1 MQDKHMD
8 DFDLQVRSM
17 LADAAEKPSR
27 RVWKAV
33 SARLDA
39 DAAPAAPVWGWVKW
53 AGLGLA
59 AAAAAL
65 ALGIFLPGTK
75 DTTIPTIYHN
85 QQQAAMLAQAGESAA
100 APATPGVTADAPAQE
115 QAAAAPSVRRSAPRP
130 AAVKP
135 VAEPAAPAVQAIAEP
150 SDDTPAPAV
159 PVETAPVSEKSAPAS
174 VREVTVPAIDPF
186 AGLAQDE
193 PVRKALRRPSL
204 YAQGAVGGNESS
216 GRLLPPAARMAP
228 GTSEDFTEQGASSYG
243 IPFTLGLGVRF
254 YVAPRLSVGTGLD
267 YSLLT
272 RTFTGNFGDVSGS
285 VSHSL
290 QYLGVPLNLYFDILG
305 TDKIKFYAY
314 AGGELEYCISNKY
327 KLFATPDIIK
337 KYPVDKLQYSVGG
350 GLGVEFRLARHL
362 GLYLDPGVQY
372 YFPCNQPKSIR
383 TERPLMVNFD
393 AGLRFNF

>member
-1 MQDKHMD
+1 MD

-59 AAAAAL
+59 AAVAAL

-85 QQQAAMLAQAGESAA
+85 QEQAAMLAQAGESAA
-100 APATPGVTADAPAQE
+100 APATAGVTADAPAQE
-115 QAAAAPSVRRSAPRP
+115 RTASAPSVRRSVSRP
-130 AAVKP
+130 AAGNTVT
-135 VAEPAAPAVQAIAEP
+135 EPAVPAIQAPAEP
-150 SDDTPAPAV
+150 SDETPAPAASA
-159 PVETAPVSEKSAPAS
+159 EKAPVAGKSAPSPAK
-174 VREVTVPAIDPF
+174 EITVPAGDPF
-186 AGLAQDE
+186 AALGQE
-193 PVRKALRRPSL
+193 VSPRQALRRPSL
-204 YAQGAVGGNESS
+204 YAQGAIGGNESS
-216 GRLLPPAARMAP
+216 SRLLPPVARMAP
-228 GTSEDFTEQGASSYG
+228 GSSEDFTEQGASSYG

-350 GLGVEFRLARHL
+350 GLGVEFRLGRHL
-362 GLYLDPGVQY
+362 GLYLDPGLQY
-372 YFPCNQPKSIR
+372 YFPGGQPKSIR

>member
-59 AAAAAL
+59 TAVAAL

-75 DTTIPTIYHN
+75 STTIPTIYHN
-85 QQQAAMLAQAGESAA
+85 QEQAPMLAQAGESAA
-100 APATPGVTADAPAQE
+100 APATAGVTADAPAQE
-115 QAAAAPSVRRSAPRP
+115 RTASVPSVRRSASRP
-130 AAVKP
+130 AAGNTVT
-135 VAEPAAPAVQAIAEP
+135 EPAAPAVQATVEP
-150 SDDTPAPAV
+150 SNGTPDPVASADKAPA
-159 PVETAPVSEKSAPAS
+159 TEKSASP
-174 VREVTVPAIDPF
+174 TVKETAIPTVDPF
-186 AGLAQDE
+186 APLGQDA
-193 PVRKALRRPSL
+193 PRKALRRPSL

-216 GRLLPPAARMAP
+216 GRLLPPASRMAP

-254 YVAPRLSVGTGLD
+254 YVAPRLSIGTGID

-350 GLGVEFRLARHL
+350 GLGVEFRLGRHM
-362 GLYLDPGVQY
+362 GLYLDPGLQY
-372 YFPCNQPKSIR
+372 YFPGGQPKSIR